1 MPLAWRTRAVKYE
14 GPNWYF
20 LWPSI
25 CSACQDLARDHAT
38 LCSAQAISRDLEA
51 IKKDVAMHFYITGTS
66 FHRVSQFH
74 LKRAIQRARP
84 DIVLPNRLA
93 NKYHE
98 VNQATDRRLGA
109 PDTQDQVGG
118 NDVPRY
124 PNGYPFEHLVNF
136 VDSCKDVVRIIRN
149 NGRLKSALSSLQ
161 KANHLGRL
169 VMPAPT
175 RWCTLQPCLV
185 SLHESESLL
194 HDLVSARDFI
204 TGSGDQ
210 RLRRMVLNE
219 TVTAV
224 DVVSKLEHCI
234 SILSP
239 IDKWIKIFQS
249 DRVPVSEVF
258 DAFVHQLPHAIVN
271 IWSLNLHETKYIVV
285 AIKARWQFMYGD
297 AHGVGYLLDPR
308 FVDSGFDSM
317 EFKEE
322 ELKSKK
328 KIFAEFWMLDGQAW
342 PLLRELAL
350 RVFNLEAS
358 SAASERNFSMVHPVQ
373 EAK

>member
-1 MPLAWRTRAVKYE
+1 KW
-14 GPNWYF
+14 
-20 LWPSI
+20 
-25 CSACQDLARDHAT
+25 
-38 LCSAQAISRDLEA
+38 
-51 IKKDVAMHFYITGTS
+51 
-66 FHRVSQFH
+66 
-74 LKRAIQRARP
+74 
-84 DIVLPNRLA
+84 
-93 NKYHE
+93 
-98 VNQATDRRLGA
+98 
-109 PDTQDQVGG
+109 GG

-124 PNGYPFEHLVNF
+124 PNGYPFEHLANF
-136 VDSCKDVVRIIRN
+136 VDSCKDVVRFIRN

-175 RWCTLQPCLV
+175 RWCTLQQCLV

-204 TGSGDQ
+204 TGSADQ
-210 RLRRMVLNE
+210 RLRRMAVKE

-224 DVVSKLEHCI
+224 DFDSKLEHCI
-234 SILSP
+234 SALSP

-258 DAFVHQLPHAIVN
+258 DAFVHQLPHAIGE
-271 IWSLNLHETKYIVV
+271 IWSLNLHESKYIVAAV
-285 AIKARWQFMYGD
+285 KARWEFVYGD

-308 FVDSGFDSM
+308 FVYCLKLHSAKGWRL
-317 EFKEE
+317 E

-328 KIFAEFWMLDGQAW
+328 KTVAEFWMLDGQAW

-350 RVFNLEAS
+350 RVFNLVAS
-358 SAASERNFSMVHPVQ
+358 SAASERNFSMHGFIQSKKRNRLSPSTVTKLMYIKTNYNLDDEVGGKDYSSD
-373 EAK
+373 EYTNSE